1 MKWLKLSLILTLS
14 VSGAFGGSL
23 TLEDGKSITIEVEG
37 NKIDTKEC
45 KEPSDCFLF
54 PKKLKFY
61 SYQSP
66 LFSLC
71 YQSGGT
77 PKFVNLEGKK
87 HKIEFCFKGN
97 KGVDLETLMKAYK
110 ASK

>member
-1 MKWLKLSLILTLS
+1 MKWLKTFFILTLS
-14 VSGAFGGSL
+14 AYKAFGGNL
-23 TLEDGKSITIEVEG
+23 TLPDAKRVTIKVEG
-37 NKIDTKEC
+37 NKIFTKEC
-45 KEPSDCFLF
+45 KAPSNCFDF
-54 PKKLKFY
+54 PKELKFY

-77 PKFVNLEGKK
+77 PKFVKIDGKK
-87 HKIEFCFKGN
+87 HKIEFCFKNN

-110 ASK
+110 AYK